1 VGEIGV
7 DRVGLLWSGREA
19 AVEAEV
25 ELGLVDTQPLRF
37 DATVAVPPGVD
48 LRTIDAW
55 RQHAS
60 FRAELDRLDLGV
72 FAPFVPR
79 GVREVTGFASGSV
92 SLSPGR
98 SGWSAVGRLDVEE
111 GGLTVPALRQR
122 FEPVEIRAR
131 LEGSRVTLERVRV
144 GPDGDG
150 ASLQATVE
158 LDPALDFPITGELRL
173 DRLAL
178 RRARL
183 VETRLSGGIQL
194 TGSLGAPVVRGAL
207 ALDDTRVTVPAAG
220 DPIMKEIRILTRD
233 RDASLR
239 EASAAAEPPIFGR
252 ADVDM
257 SFSAPRTTRVRGQG
271 AQLFVEGDVRATRR
285 PGEPLRLRGEA
296 NVVNGTYSFQGRQF
310 RVRRGTVR
318 LAGDE
323 QVDPLLDVEAHRR
336 VREIVAIV
344 EVSGRLSSPVIR
356 LRSEPDLPERDV
368 LSYLVF
374 GRPAEEV
381 GAAQEA
387 NFDAAAAQLAAGVA
401 EQELHEVLGDAMPID
416 TIEIEADESGETS
429 EVGFGKY
436 IGPDLYVRYL
446 HVLGDEPADQ
456 VGVEYRLNENF
467 SIGSSVSTTGDTGL
481 DLILRHDF

>member
-1 VGEIGV
+1 
-7 DRVGLLWSGREA
+7 
-19 AVEAEV
+19 
-25 ELGLVDTQPLRF
+25 
-37 DATVAVPPGVD
+37 
-48 LRTIDAW
+48 
-55 RQHAS
+55 
-60 FRAELDRLDLGV
+60 
-72 FAPFVPR
+72 
-79 GVREVTGFASGSV
+79 
-92 SLSPGR
+92 
-98 SGWSAVGRLDVEE
+98 
-111 GGLTVPALRQR
+111 
-122 FEPVEIRAR
+122 
-131 LEGSRVTLERVRV
+131 
-144 GPDGDG
+144 
-150 ASLQATVE
+150 
-158 LDPALDFPITGELRL
+158 
-173 DRLAL
+173 
-178 RRARL
+178 
-183 VETRLSGGIQL
+183 
-194 TGSLGAPVVRGAL
+194 
-207 ALDDTRVTVPAAG
+207 
-220 DPIMKEIRILTRD
+220 
-233 RDASLR
+233 
-239 EASAAAEPPIFGR
+239 
-252 ADVDM
+252 M

-344 EVSGRLSSPVIR
+344 EISGRLSSPVIR

-416 TIEIEADESGETS
+416 TIEIEADESGEPS
-429 EVGFGKY
+429 ELGFGKY

-467 SIGSSVSTTGDTGL
+467 SIGSSVSTTGDAGL